1 MCDGRCGGGKNQ
13 INVQVISARC
23 GAPIEMINI
32 VREKGV
38 DWDEESSSK
47 GEDTG
52 KMEKRGWIIITVGLF
67 ILPVWAF
74 MGNPKSHVS
83 GAGNLAGRQKK
94 MLPHFMWLLT

>member
-1 MCDGRCGGGKNQ
+1 MFFSSVFMGKESHYLRFLKFSAFKELCDGRCGGGKNQ

-52 KMEKRGWIIITVGLF
+52 KMEK
-67 ILPVWAF
+67 
-74 MGNPKSHVS
+74 S
-83 GAGNLAGRQKK
+83 
-94 MLPHFMWLLT
+94 